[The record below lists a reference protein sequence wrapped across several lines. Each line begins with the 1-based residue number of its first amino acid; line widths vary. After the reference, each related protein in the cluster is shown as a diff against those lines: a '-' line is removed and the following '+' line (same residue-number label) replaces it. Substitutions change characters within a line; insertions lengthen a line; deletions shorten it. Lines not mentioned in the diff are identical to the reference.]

1 MKLLH
6 LKRFHHFFI
15 ILCLLALAMTGCQ
28 NDKGNKDDNS
38 SESSAAVSD
47 AANDGAKDGD
57 NGNAIILVDH
67 NSGEYDPVID
77 PANFVSTIDHPY
89 LSLTPG
95 KVWVYEGKSADGET
109 ERIEIAV
116 TQDTKT
122 VMGVTTTVVRER
134 EWVNG
139 ELAEDTF
146 DWFAQD
152 KDGNVWYFGEDSK
165 EIEKGEVV
173 STKGSWEAG
182 VNGAQPGIIMKADP
196 QMGDAYR
203 QEFFKG
209 EAEDMGQ
216 VLGLSDS
223 VSIGLGNYQNCL
235 KIKDWT
241 PLEPDVV
248 EHKFYSKE
256 VGNLILE
263 EKVAGESG
271 RIELVEFKAQ

>member
-1 MKLLH
+1 MKLFHLRRFLH
-6 LKRFHHFFI
+6 LFI
-15 ILCLLALAMTGCQ
+15 SLCFLVLAAAGCQ
-28 NDKGNKDDNS
+28 NEKENKDANAG
-38 SESSAAVSD
+38 ESSAEAPE
-47 AANDGAKDGD
+47 GAGE
-57 NGNAIILVDH
+57 NENTNAIVLVGN

-89 LSLTPG
+89 MSLTPG
-95 KVWVYEGKSADGET
+95 KVWVYEGKSEDGEV
-109 ERIEIAV
+109 ERIEIEV
-116 TQDTKT
+116 TPDTKT
-122 VMGVTTTVVRER
+122 IMGVAATVVRER

-139 ELAEDTF
+139 ELVEDTF

-165 EIEKGEVV
+165 EIENGEVV

-182 VNGAQPGIIMKADP
+182 VNGAEPGIIMKADP
-196 QMGDAYR
+196 QEGDAYR
-203 QEFFKG
+203 QEFLKG

-216 VLGLSDS
+216 VLALNDS

-256 VGNLILE
+256 TGNLILE

-271 RIELVEFKAQ
+271 RVELVEFKVQ